1 MGGSNI
7 NREVIRF
14 TGYKMG
20 GTALKTSLVMDTGD
34 VFDLNESVI
43 EQFEEVNLW
52 MNNNIKN

>member
-1 MGGSNI
+1 
-7 NREVIRF
+7 
-14 TGYKMG
+14 MG

-43 EQFEEVNLW
+43 EQFVEVNLW